1 VTHIF
6 GLLFDAGKV
15 TTFPEVDEEI
25 DFLSTIISQQ
35 ETESGFRHPGERTN
49 LWPVPK
55 GATSGGLID

>member
-1 VTHIF
+1 MTNIF
-6 GLLFDAGKV
+6 CLLFDAGKV

-35 ETESGFRHPGERTN
+35 ETESGFKHPGEKTN

-55 GATSGGLID
+55 GATSEALID